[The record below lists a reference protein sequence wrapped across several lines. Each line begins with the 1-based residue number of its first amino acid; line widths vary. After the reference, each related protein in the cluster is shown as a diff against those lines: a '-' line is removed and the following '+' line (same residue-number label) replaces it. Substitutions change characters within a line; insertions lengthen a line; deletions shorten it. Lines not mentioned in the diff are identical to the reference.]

1 MVATAGEIHATSNAI
16 ASSQGAALR
25 IVTPRLVGRGRRCDR
40 SRRLVGWLETSSP
53 PRPSP
58 QDRVRKTSRTACEDR
73 AHSLL
78 TQEPNSRAD
87 PGSRN
92 YLAKRTPAAWPG
104 PSHGTRARWPVFWAL
119 ASQGTPGGTQRLD
132 PVTGGRPPGGRVAG
146 FPGLRRAGP
155 DGPVDAPICR
165 T

>member
-25 IVTPRLVGRGRRCDR
+25 MVTPRLVGRGRRCDR
-40 SRRLVGWLETSSP
+40 SRRLVVWLETSSP

-104 PSHGTRARWPVFWAL
+104 PSHGLRARWRGFL
-119 ASQGTPGGTQRLD
+119 GSG
-132 PVTGGRPPGGRVAG
+132 VAG
-146 FPGLRRAGP
+146 NPWRDPAPGPCQGWTPAW
-155 DGPVDAPICR
+155 
-165 T
+165 